1 MAQMAKAVRVSAAA
15 LAMAISGSA
24 LAGWGLRYEVNSGSG
39 WSAATTIDVS
49 SGPKTVDFRIIG
61 YHDGAMQVKLSN
73 GTTKT
78 ALAFLRLCNSQKVVD
93 FGSPG
98 SGDALISFAHTV
110 TGANDKALAHA
121 QVGPN
126 MILGTPN
133 VVHSFAF
140 DTQYGLNPPILQKL
154 ETPFYAGKLQIGVGA
169 GTSRAITITANSF
182 GYPTSVGGAG
192 GPFGAS
198 FYTSPSY
205 GENGIAMSPAVVL
218 PAVITVEAPCPADLS
233 KDRVVDDAD
242 FNLFVQA
249 SDLFDCADA
258 AMPAGCPAD
267 LNHDGAVDES
277 DFILFSIAYDEVVC
291 P

>member
-1 MAQMAKAVRVSAAA
+1 MAV
-15 LAMAISGSA
+15 SGSA
-24 LAGWGLRYEVNSGSG
+24 LAGWGLRYEVDSGSG

-49 SGPKTVDFRIIG
+49 SGPKTVDFRIIA

-78 ALAFLRLCNSQKVVD
+78 ALAFLRLCNSQKVAG
-93 FGSPG
+93 FGSAG
-98 SGDALISFAHTV
+98 SGDALVSFAHTV
-110 TGANDKALAHA
+110 TGANDKALVHA
-121 QVGPN
+121 QVGSN

-133 VVHSFAF
+133 DVHSFAF

-154 ETPFYAGKLQIGVGA
+154 ETRFYAGRIQVGAGA
-169 GTSRAITITANSF
+169 GTSRTITITANSF
-182 GYPTSVGGAG
+182 GYPNAG
-192 GPFGAS
+192 GGSGGPYGSS
-198 FYTSPSY
+198 FYVNPTY
-205 GENGIAMSPAVVL
+205 AENGLSMSPAVVL

-258 AMPAGCPAD
+258 AMPGGCPAD
-267 LNHDGAVDES
+267 LNHDGGVDES
-277 DFILFSIAYDEVVC
+277 DFILFSIAYDAVVC